1 MISSVAEWFWVSC
14 YFNSISTVFEAA
26 FSYFSIMA
34 LLWNFRDFQVFVLG
48 YRAQNENLEI
58 TENLYFWVYKAQMNV
73 DLIFDH
79 YFNFLSVKT
88 EINKTNI
95 QKKQTQFNKSTVVR
109 ISWNIWPM
117 ISKVAESF
125 WEWCHLNNNSRVF
138 EITFSYFSIL
148 GFLINFRDFRGF
160 AFGYRAQNENPEITE
175 NLYLWVCKIQIHRHL
190 FCDHY
195 FNFWVLKLK

>member
-148 GFLINFRDFRGF
+148 GFLINFRDFRVF
-160 AFGYRAQNENPEITE
+160 AFVY
-175 NLYLWVCKIQIHRHL
+175 
-190 FCDHY
+190 
-195 FNFWVLKLK
+195 